1 MDNSYNLND
10 VLKYTDIAEDQ
21 SLVYRIIN
29 DSILNGRTIEL
40 NEKKL
45 ITFASCSY
53 LGLELDPRL
62 KSLAA
67 EMAMRYGTAF
77 PTSRAYYKLKILE
90 ELEMLLESMFEKPCI
105 HATTTS
111 LGHIAALP
119 VLINSND
126 AIVYDHQV
134 HNSVR
139 NAFMICKGAGT
150 HAEAIRHNRM
160 DLLEERIVRLQSKY
174 DNVWFLGDGI
184 YSMMGDA
191 VDAEELYRLMNK
203 YKKFRVYLDD
213 AHGIGWCGKNGK
225 GYVLSKIDL
234 HPQMVIAASLGKGFG
249 SFGGVLVCPDKE
261 VKRYLIKL
269 GSTLIF
275 STPNMPA
282 VIGASI
288 ASARIHISEE
298 IDDLQS
304 ELHSKVE
311 LFKTEVAKSD
321 LLKNVRVDNSD
332 SPIFFF
338 GVGKPETGI
347 RCMDL
352 LVNKGFYPSLAMH
365 PAMPVN
371 NTGIRI
377 TITRSH
383 TEEEIKHFVEA
394 MHESIDQTL
403 QEKGISPEE
412 VIKHF
417 EKLMGIKEKKETQET
432 TEAVRKPVPLS

>member
-10 VLKYTDIAEDQ
+10 VLRYTDIAEDQ
-21 SLVYRIIN
+21 SLIYRVIN
-29 DSILNGRTIEL
+29 DSVLRGRTIEM

-45 ITFASCSY
+45 ISFASCSY

-77 PTSRAYYKLKILE
+77 PTSRSYYKLKILE
-90 ELEMLLESMFEKPCI
+90 ELEMLLEIMFEKPCI
-105 HATTTS
+105 HTTSTS

-119 VLINSND
+119 VLIHSDD
-126 AIVYDHQV
+126 AIIYDHQV

-150 HAEAIRHNRM
+150 HTEALRHNRI
-160 DLLEERIVRLQSKY
+160 DLLEERIVRLQATYK
-174 DNVWFLGDGI
+174 NVWFLGDGI

-191 VDAEELYRLMNK
+191 VHAEELYRLMNK

-213 AHGIGWCGKNGK
+213 AHGIGWCGKNGS
-225 GYVLSKIDL
+225 GYVLSKIEM
-234 HPQMVIAASLGKGFG
+234 HPQMVMAASLGKGFG

-261 VKRYLIKL
+261 TKRYLVKL

-282 VIGASI
+282 VLGASI
-288 ASARIHISEE
+288 ASARIHISDE
-298 IDDLQS
+298 IKDLQA
-304 ELHSKVE
+304 ELQSKVE
-311 LFKTEVAKSD
+311 LFKSEISKSD
-321 LLKNVRVDNSD
+321 LLQKVRVDDSD

-347 RCMDL
+347 RCLNL
-352 LVNKGFYPSLAMH
+352 LMEKGFYPSLAMH

-371 NTGIRI
+371 NTGIRV

-383 TEEEIKHFVEA
+383 SEAEIKYFVEA
-394 MHESIDQTL
+394 MHESIGQTMRENGL
-403 QEKGISPEE
+403 TPES
-412 VIKHF
+412 VIRHF
-417 EKLMGIKEKKETQET
+417 DKLMGTKESTLHAVKKENIGSEKTI
-432 TEAVRKPVPLS
+432 S

>member
-1 MDNSYNLND
+1 MDNSYNLTD

-21 SLVYRIIN
+21 SLIYRVIN
-29 DSILNGRTIEL
+29 DSVLNGRSIQM
-40 NEKKL
+40 NDRKL
-45 ITFASCSY
+45 VSFASCSY

-62 KSLAA
+62 KAMSA

-77 PTSRAYYKLKILE
+77 PTSRAYYKLRILE
-90 ELEMLLESMFEKPCI
+90 ELEELLENMFQKPCI
-105 HATTTS
+105 HTTTTS

-119 VLINSND
+119 VLIGSGD
-126 AIVYDHQV
+126 AIVFDHQV

-174 DNVWFLGDGI
+174 DHVWFLGDGI
-184 YSMMGDA
+184 YSMMGDS

-213 AHGIGWCGKNGK
+213 AHGIGWCGKNGS

-234 HPQMVIAASLGKGFG
+234 HPQMVMAASLGKGFG

-261 VKRYLIKL
+261 TKRYLIKL

-275 STPNMPA
+275 STPNMPS

-288 ASARIHISEE
+288 ASAKIHNSGE
-298 IDDLQS
+298 IYDLQC
-304 ELHSKVE
+304 ELQSKVD
-311 LFKTEVAKSD
+311 LFKNEVSKSD
-321 LLKNVRVDNSD
+321 LLTSLRVDNSD

-347 RCMDL
+347 RSLQL
-352 LVNKGFYPSLAMH
+352 LMEKGFYPSLAMH
-365 PAMPVN
+365 PAMPIN
-371 NTGIRI
+371 NTGIRV
-377 TITRSH
+377 TVTRSH
-383 TEEEIKHFVEA
+383 TEAEIRRFVEA
-394 MHESIDQTL
+394 THEAILQTL
-403 QEKGISPEE
+403 NENDFRSEE
-412 VIKHF
+412 IIKHF
-417 EKLMGIKEKKETQET
+417 EKLMGRKDNTSENTLKSSNNHI
-432 TEAVRKPVPLS
+432 AV